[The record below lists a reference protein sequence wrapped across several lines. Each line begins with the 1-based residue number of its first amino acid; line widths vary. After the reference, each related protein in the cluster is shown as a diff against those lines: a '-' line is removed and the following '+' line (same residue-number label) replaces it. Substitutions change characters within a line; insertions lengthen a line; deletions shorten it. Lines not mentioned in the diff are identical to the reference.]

1 MCVNEFIRT
10 AKLPKELSRQVRD
23 FFEFKLSRSQHSFLI
38 SGNYNVNEVSIITI
52 PSTHFPPVNVSELGY
67 V

>member
-38 SGNYNVNEVSIITI
+38 SGNYNVNEVSINNSIH
-52 PSTHFPPVNVSELGY
+52 SFPTR
-67 V
+67 